1 VSSYPLDLPKEGS
14 LKRKKFDA
22 EVAHLFFR
30 MCGSKK

>member
-14 LKRKKFDA
+14 LKRKKFDC
-22 EVAHLFFR
+22 EVAQLFFD